1 MNFYFVSGL
10 GAPLQI
16 IIFITSLALGA
27 FCLVKFCDIFLDSS
41 STIAKKFKISPLII
55 GLTIV
60 AIGTSFPE
68 FAVSVSDSI
77 AVAMNG
83 GNANIAFSNV
93 VGSNVSNL
101 LLVLSFSC
109 LFAPIFIKKE
119 SKRDYIVLMLIT
131 FLLTLFAFL
140 FGSNEIKRWESIIL
154 VILIFFYFA
163 YIIINVKRDN
173 KEELKQE
180 EKESTQNIKMLKPI
194 VLVLLS
200 VAGIALG
207 GELVVYGAKGIALNI
222 SDALSIDRNIAES
235 LIGLTIVAVGT
246 SLPELVTTVIASKK
260 GENDMALGNVI
271 GSNIFNII
279 FVLGISGVIA
289 PFSIASYMIVD
300 LFVLVAATLLVFVF
314 IVKGKLTRK
323 HSIVL
328 ISMYV
333 LYLIYLILRTIL

>member
-1 MNFYFVSGL
+1 MNFCFVSGL
-10 GAPLQI
+10 RAPLQI
-16 IIFITSLALGA
+16 IIFIISLALGA

-109 LFAPIFIKKE
+109 LFAPVFIKKE

-222 SDALSIDRNIAES
+222 SDALAIDRNIAET

-246 SLPELVTTVIASKK
+246 SLPELVTTIIASKK

-314 IVKGKLTRK
+314 VIKGKLTRK

-328 ISMYV
+328 ISVYA

>member
-1 MNFYFVSGL
+1 
-10 GAPLQI
+10 
-16 IIFITSLALGA
+16 
-27 FCLVKFCDIFLDSS
+27 
-41 STIAKKFKISPLII
+41 
-55 GLTIV
+55 
-60 AIGTSFPE
+60 
-68 FAVSVSDSI
+68 
-77 AVAMNG
+77 MNG

-109 LFAPIFIKKE
+109 LFAPVFIKKE
-119 SKRDYIVLMLIT
+119 SKRDYIVLMFIT

-222 SDALSIDRNIAES
+222 SDALAIDRNIAES

-279 FVLGISGVIA
+279 FVLGTAGVIA

-300 LFVLVAATLLVFVF
+300 LIVLVVATLLVFAFV
-314 IVKGKLTRK
+314 IKGKLTRK
-323 HSIVL
+323 HSVVL
-328 ISMYV
+328 ISMYA

>member
-1 MNFYFVSGL
+1 MNFCFVSGL

-16 IIFITSLALGA
+16 IIFIISLALGA

-109 LFAPIFIKKE
+109 LFAPVFIKKE

-222 SDALSIDRNIAES
+222 SDALSIDRNIAET

-246 SLPELVTTVIASKK
+246 SLPELVTTIIASKK

-289 PFSIASYMIVD
+289 PFSIASYMNVD

-314 IVKGKLTRK
+314 VIKGKLTRK

-328 ISMYV
+328 ISVYA

>member
-1 MNFYFVSGL
+1 MFLSFIDGL
-10 GAPLQI
+10 NMPIQI
-16 IIFITSLALGA
+16 LIFAIALALGA

-55 GLTIV
+55 GLTVV

-68 FAVSVSDSI
+68 FAVSVSDS
-77 AVAMNG
+77 VAASMNG

-93 VGSNVSNL
+93 VGSNISNL

-109 LFAPIFIKKE
+109 LFAPVIIKKA
-119 SKRDYIVLMLIT
+119 SKRDYVVLTSIT
-131 FLLTLFAFL
+131 LLLTLFALL
-140 FGSNEIKRWESIIL
+140 FGNSEIKRWESIIL
-154 VILIFFYFA
+154 VVLIFFYFA
-163 YIIINVKRDN
+163 YIIFNVKRDN
-173 KEELKQE
+173 KDQLAN
-180 EKESTQNIKMLKPI
+180 EKKEDTKNIKILKPI
-194 VLVLLS
+194 LLVVLS
-200 VAGIALG
+200 IAGIALG

-222 SDALSIDRNIAES
+222 SDAFSIERNIAET

-279 FVLGISGVIA
+279 FVLGTAGVIA
-289 PFSIASYMIVD
+289 PFSIASYMIID
-300 LFVLVAATLLVFVF
+300 LLVLVAATILVLVFV
-314 IVKGKLTRK
+314 IKGKLNRK
-323 HSIVL
+323 HSIIL
-328 ISMYV
+328 MSMYG

>member
-16 IIFITSLALGA
+16 IIFIISLALGA

-194 VLVLLS
+194 VLVLL
-200 VAGIALG
+200 IDPDNF
-207 GELVVYGAKGIALNI
+207 LN
-222 SDALSIDRNIAES
+222 A
-235 LIGLTIVAVGT
+235 
-246 SLPELVTTVIASKK
+246 
-260 GENDMALGNVI
+260 
-271 GSNIFNII
+271 
-279 FVLGISGVIA
+279 
-289 PFSIASYMIVD
+289 
-300 LFVLVAATLLVFVF
+300 
-314 IVKGKLTRK
+314 
-323 HSIVL
+323 
-328 ISMYV
+328 
-333 LYLIYLILRTIL
+333 

>member
-16 IIFITSLALGA
+16 IVFIISLALGA

-55 GLTIV
+55 GLTVV

-93 VGSNVSNL
+93 VGSNISNL

-131 FLLTLFAFL
+131 FLLALFAFL

-222 SDALSIDRNIAES
+222 SDALAIDRNIAES

-279 FVLGISGVIA
+279 FVLGTAGVIA

-300 LFVLVAATLLVFVF
+300 LIVLVVATLLVFAFV
-314 IVKGKLTRK
+314 IKGKLTRK
-323 HSIVL
+323 HSVVL
-328 ISMYV
+328 ISMYA

>member
-16 IIFITSLALGA
+16 IIFIISLALGA

-222 SDALSIDRNIAES
+222 SDALAIDRNIAET

-246 SLPELVTTVIASKK
+246 SLPELVTTIIASKK

-314 IVKGKLTRK
+314 VIKGKLTRK

-328 ISMYV
+328 ISVYA